1 MSALAKKID
10 KTGYEECTMTDNNNN
25 EKTTIISIEV
35 RQPNC
40 HDCPPAT
47 YHVATAKEDDG
58 AYSGKCIELPGA
70 VSQGESIE
78 ELQVNMRA
86 AIQSIVKSYDHA

>member
-1 MSALAKKID
+1 
-10 KTGYEECTMTDNNNN
+10 MTDNNNN
-25 EKTTIISIEV
+25 GKTTIISIDV

-47 YHVATAKEDDG
+47 
-58 AYSGKCIELPGA
+58 YSGKCIELPGA
-70 VSQGESIE
+70 VSQGKSIE

>member
-1 MSALAKKID
+1 
-10 KTGYEECTMTDNNNN
+10 MTDNNNN
-25 EKTTIISIEV
+25 GKTTTKISIDIQ
-35 RQPNC
+35 QPNC

-47 YHVATAKEDDG
+47 YHVTTTKEDDG

-70 VSQGESIE
+70 VSQGKSIE